1 MSTVSV
7 FVTGATGS
15 GKSAI
20 AGEIE
25 IALKAIGVDVTWEG
39 GDDEK
44 RLTHADWQGAL
55 EQYNPKVIIR
65 ELNVASIPPG
75 RFGDGTLARSKAP

>member
-1 MSTVSV
+1 MSAVSI
-7 FVTGATGS
+7 FVTGSTGS

-20 AGEIE
+20 CGEIE

-44 RLTHADWQGAL
+44 RLTHADWQSTL
-55 EQYNPKVIIR
+55 EQYDPKVTIR
-65 ELNVASIPPG
+65 ELQTASIPEG
-75 RFGDGTLARSKAP
+75 YFGDATLGRSKAP